1 MWVQGLRQRQAFCVG
16 VTMREDDQERT
27 FEEGLHLLAPLFSL
41 FGIPWVLLQSVE
53 KVLCGWH
60 ENFVIEF
67 VKRNVGTYTPLLAG
81 NSVYMDFLF
90 LKDALSWNVRAET
103 KIKETSTGLVRS
115 LGVGRHLDQRAVN
128 SRGAAGG
135 ILVFW
140 DNKLVELVDVEEGE
154 FSISYRFKNCVD
166 GLMWVFTGVWAG
178 DFNMVRYPEERSKGG
193 GLSASMRRF
202 SEVGILPR
210 PVSDHFPILLEGGG
224 MKRGPSPFRFEN
236 MWLEEKG
243 FKDQMKKWWG
253 SLNFIGT
260 YNFVLDAKLRALK
273 DILKTWNK
281 EVFGLIDT
289 KKGEA
294 LK

>member
-1 MWVQGLRQRQAFCVG
+1 MQ
-16 VTMREDDQERT
+16 
-27 FEEGLHLLAPLFSL
+27 
-41 FGIPWVLLQSVE
+41 
-53 KVLCGWH
+53 
-60 ENFVIEF
+60 
-67 VKRNVGTYTPLLAG
+67 
-81 NSVYMDFLF
+81 
-90 LKDALSWNVRAET
+90 
-103 KIKETSTGLVRS
+103 
-115 LGVGRHLDQRAVN
+115 
-128 SRGAAGG
+128 
-135 ILVFW
+135 
-140 DNKLVELVDVEEGE
+140 
-154 FSISYRFKNCVD
+154 
-166 GLMWVFTGVWAG
+166 
-178 DFNMVRYPEERSKGG
+178 
-193 GLSASMRRF
+193 
-202 SEVGILPR
+202 GILPR